1 MKNQSNI
8 LSEEARSH
16 GKHGKH
22 RFFLSP
28 AEIKE
33 IKKRRR
39 DEITETYKQ
48 LDAAFF
54 PLFPLFLRDIIII
67 R

>member
-1 MKNQSNI
+1 MK
-8 LSEEARSH
+8 
-16 GKHGKH
+16 
-22 RFFLSP
+22 
-28 AEIKE
+28 EIKE
-33 IKKRRR
+33 IKEITELRSTARRGKSNKRNKRNQEFCRR

-48 LDAAFF
+48 HDAAFF